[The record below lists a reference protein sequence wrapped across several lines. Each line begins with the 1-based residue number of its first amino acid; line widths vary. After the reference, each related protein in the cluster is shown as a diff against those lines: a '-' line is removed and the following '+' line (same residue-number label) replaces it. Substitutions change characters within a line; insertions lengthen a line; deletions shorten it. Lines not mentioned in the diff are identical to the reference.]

1 MFCLVCLLSLLLHLC
16 LFLVDMGFFYFYSF
30 CVCVCVFVCFQAVLN
45 TTSVVTPVV
54 EHWMKYMIQPEGTN
68 LWISQQHLSVT
79 SHQSVWCL
87 KQETVIGNQMD
98 FKLGLPQFRIFCI
111 IFVLLIYMLFNKSK
125 NKYYCLKAYYY
136 MDDFYLITFMEL
148 WNQGQSNLQTMSTPR
163 EVPSTTCT

>member
-1 MFCLVCLLSLLLHLC
+1 
-16 LFLVDMGFFYFYSF
+16 
-30 CVCVCVFVCFQAVLN
+30 
-45 TTSVVTPVV
+45 
-54 EHWMKYMIQPEGTN
+54 MIQPEGTD

-79 SHQSVWCL
+79 SHQSVWCV

-98 FKLGLPQFRIFCI
+98 FKLGLPQFRIFYI
-111 IFVLLIYMLFNKSK
+111 IFVLLIYMLFDKSK

-163 EVPSTTCT
+163 EVPSTTCTQKTNEFINNRVNLMSYKDYQCINNKTSIDGNAITEWTWTWFALK